1 MKQVVTYSFCEPFL
15 ERFVQDLVQD
25 YQDRGQDWRR
35 IAIVFGG
42 HRPALF
48 VKRLLAARIGRA
60 FYPPR
65 FFSMDEFMSD
75 TASRSEA
82 FEPAGDL
89 DQSYVMYQLVRRHC
103 PELLAGRD
111 SFARF
116 LPWAGEMVSFIEQL
130 DLEAVDNAALQ
141 NVERNA
147 QIGYEVP
154 EEINRLLR
162 HITVLREAF
171 HQHMRDTG
179 RYTRG
184 FQYRRAA
191 QTIGQVSFDEFD
203 TVLFA
208 NFFYLN
214 RSEQTVIQTLYE
226 AGRAR
231 LFFQG
236 DERRWPVLTRIG
248 RVLKEP
254 IREAAQVPSP
264 SFALT
269 LYRGFD
275 VHSQVCQ
282 LREILKTIEDWNRT
296 VIVLPEP
303 DHIIPL
309 LSEIGPMIQEFN
321 ISMGYPLKRS
331 AVVSLLEQIFETQ
344 RQRSRDDRGYYA
356 REYLK
361 LLKHPL
367 VKNLSLHEDAQT
379 VRVLI
384 HKVEEVLTGLI
395 DDPEISGS
403 VFISLDKVAAS
414 SVLVEQARV
423 TLKAMGIAVTTEAL
437 RDMLEEIHRLCCRS
451 WEGLGSFAAFSRVL
465 RSFLDVL
472 ARDSVMRHYPLNTR
486 VAGRITTLLDE
497 IDAAAFVDEDF
508 PEQDIFRIV
517 MEKIERE
524 MVAFHGSPLKGL
536 QILGLFET
544 RSLNFDHV
552 IVMDAN
558 EGVLP
563 RLHTQEALV
572 PRDVMVALN
581 LDRMEQEE
589 EIQRYGFM
597 RLISSAKHVHLIYQ
611 ENRERERSRFVEELV
626 WEQERRSRRTGCV
639 EAVRTGFPLKPDAGH
654 APVVKT
660 PAMLDF
666 LRGYCYSASSI
677 NTYLQ
682 DPMVFFHQYVLG
694 LRLQDDLLDEPE
706 NRQVGTFIHEVLEE
720 IFRPWIGCRPEV
732 DLSLCVTA
740 QKILDRRFQ
749 ERFAR
754 SGRSD
759 LFFLKRV
766 MDERLRRFMEI
777 EVERCRTVEQIMYL
791 EKTFHDTVVLPA
803 GEMQFVYKVDRIDR
817 LNDGTIVLLDYKT
830 GSSDVLP
837 GHWKDV
843 RALSPDRRE
852 IYETVKSFQLPLY
865 FHYLRKTFPEEMVD
879 TGLYNVRDCHIKSF
893 LGQRAQAA
901 PAEIDQAFLHALNLV
916 VAEILDPG
924 IPFTANG

>member
-1 MKQVVTYSFCEPFL
+1 MKRVVTYSFCEPFL
-15 ERFVQDLVQD
+15 ERFTQDLVQD

-48 VKRLLAARIGRA
+48 VRRLLAARIGRA

-65 FFSMDEFMSD
+65 FFSMDEFMRY
-75 TASRSEA
+75 TAARGEA

-130 DLEAVDNAALQ
+130 DLEAVENAALQ

-147 QIGYEVP
+147 RIGYEVP

-162 HITVLREAF
+162 RITVLREAF

-179 RYTRG
+179 HYTRG

-191 QTIGQVSFDEFD
+191 QTVEQVLFDEFD
-203 TVLFA
+203 DVLFA

-214 RSEQTVIQTLYE
+214 RSEQEVITSLYQ
-226 AGRAR
+226 AGKAR

-248 RVLKEP
+248 RVLNTP
-254 IREAAQVPSP
+254 IREAEEVPAP
-264 SFALT
+264 AFELK

-282 LREILKTIEDWNRT
+282 LREILKTIEDWNKT

-303 DHIIPL
+303 DHILPL
-309 LSEIGPMIQEFN
+309 LSEIGPMVQDFN
-321 ISMGYPLKRS
+321 ISLGYPLKRS
-331 AVVSLLEQIFETQ
+331 AVVSLVEQIFAAQ
-344 RQRSRDDRGYYA
+344 CSRDERGYYA
-356 REYLK
+356 RDYLR

-367 VKNLSLHEDAQT
+367 VKSLRLHENAQT
-379 VRVLI
+379 VRVLV
-384 HKVEEVLTGLI
+384 HKVEEVLTGRVEAPGVSGCVFVALE
-395 DDPEISGS
+395 DVEGCPAVFEEARRTLAAMGVTVEPETLRI
-403 VFISLDKVAAS
+403 I
-414 SVLVEQARV
+414 LVE
-423 TLKAMGIAVTTEAL
+423 M
-437 RDMLEEIHRLCCRS
+437 HRLCGRS
-451 WEGLGSFAAFSRVL
+451 WQGLNDFASFGQIL

-472 ARDSVMRHYPLNTR
+472 ARDSVMRQYPLNTR
-486 VAGRITTLLDE
+486 VASRLAEMLDE
-497 IDAAAFVDEDF
+497 FEASDFVCEQF
-508 PEQDIFRIV
+508 PSQDIFRIV
-517 MEKIERE
+517 LEKIERE
-524 MVAFHGSPLKGL
+524 IVAFHGSPLKGL
-536 QILGLFET
+536 QMLGLFET

-552 IVMDAN
+552 IVLDAN

-563 RLHTQEALV
+563 RLRTQEALV

-626 WEQERRSRRTGCV
+626 WDQEQRCGQIGCV
-639 EAVRTGFPLKPDAGH
+639 GAVRTGFPLKARQGGP
-654 APVVKT
+654 APVFKT

-666 LRGYCYSASSI
+666 LRRYRYSASSI

-682 DPMVFFHQYVLG
+682 DPMMFFDQSVLG
-694 LRLQDDLLDEPE
+694 LRPQDDLLDEPE

-720 IFRPWIGCRPEV
+720 IFRPWIGRRPEW
-732 DLSLCVTA
+732 DSSLCGVA
-740 QKILDRRFQ
+740 QEILDRRFR

-754 SGRSD
+754 SRRSD

-766 MDERLRRFMEI
+766 MDERLRRFIEAEI
-777 EVERCRTVEQIMYL
+777 QRGRDVAEILCL
-791 EKTFHDTVVLPA
+791 EATFDDTVCLPA
-803 GEMQFVYKVDRIDR
+803 GELNFVYKIDRIDR
-817 LNDGTIVLLDYKT
+817 MIDGTILLLDYKT

-837 GHWKDV
+837 GKLEEV
-843 RALSPDRRE
+843 RALGPDRQEIRE
-852 IYETVKSFQLPLY
+852 VVKSFQLPLY
-865 FHYLRKTFPEEMVD
+865 FHYLRQTFPEETVD

-893 LGQRAQAA
+893 LGQRGQGD
-901 PAEIDQAFLHALNLV
+901 PADIDRTFLRALNLV
-916 VAEILDPG
+916 VAEILDPAV
-924 IPFTANG
+924 PFTANR